1 MVHMHT
7 TANTATSLDITTLV
21 VAIVG
26 AATGL
31 SSLVWSYIAHRD
43 SGVKIAVDLEP
54 GFAGSG
60 GYYSVKPS
68 RAQQPA
74 AAVGI
79 PTGLMPVFAVTV
91 RNVGRLPAKVRRISL
106 HTDGLSFQR
115 FDMPYSPQLPQI
127 IDVSD
132 SSTWFYE
139 VADASA
145 LVHAASVIKNSREQ
159 VFVEVALGSGTTK
172 RSKKLVL
179 STALNAVGSL
189 QVQPHTAE

>member
-1 MVHMHT
+1 MKYMHT
-7 TANTATSLDITTLV
+7 TASSATSLDITTLF

-31 SSLVWSYIAHRD
+31 SSLIWSYIAHRA

-60 GYYSVKPS
+60 GYYSVKCS
-68 RAQQPA
+68 KTQQPA

-91 RNVGRLPAKVRRISL
+91 RNVGRLPAKVRRICL
-106 HTDGLSFQR
+106 YTDGLSFQR
-115 FDMPYSPQLPQI
+115 FDMPYSPQLPQS
-127 IDVSD
+127 IDVSY

-159 VFVEVALGSGTTK
+159 VFVEVALGSGTTT

-179 STALNAVGSL
+179 STALNAIGSL